1 RADVSHQPHTPERL
15 GPPLRTRERR
25 GLRRG
30 HLPTP
35 PDRPPDGR
43 WIRRAAHHGREPR
56 CDRQRPG
63 IGGPLHLR
71 GLAMPERGRAVAGF
85 LGWYVILAG
94 LQLMG
99 PVARFR
105 PRPRVPTA
113 PPPTTFATPVPPPFA
128 VSPTLSPTPPA
139 GSWSPGL
146 PVASPGAAFR
156 DPGRIPREYTP
167 SFTPP
172 PYGYPPVRF
181 QCPFC
186 GWVEARYD
194 SGRFTCT
201 RCGRSA

>member
-1 RADVSHQPHTPERL
+1 MVAGL
-15 GPPLRTRERR
+15 GFGYLFLRH
-25 GLRRG
+25 GVG
-30 HLPTP
+30 
-35 PDRPPDGR
+35 
-43 WIRRAAHHGREPR
+43 AAILAHFVNDYALSLAYE
-56 CDRQRPG
+56 G
-63 IGGPLHLR
+63 IGGVGLEALISLVFI
-71 GLAMPERGRAVAGF
+71 GLAIAGAGF
-85 LGWYVILAG
+85 LVWYVIDAWRH
-94 LQLMG
+94 LMG
-99 PVARFR
+99 LVARFR
-105 PRPRVPTA
+105 PPTRVPTV
-113 PPPTTFATPVPPPFA
+113 PPPTPFATPVPPPFA
-128 VSPTLSPTPPA
+128 VSPTLSPSPPA